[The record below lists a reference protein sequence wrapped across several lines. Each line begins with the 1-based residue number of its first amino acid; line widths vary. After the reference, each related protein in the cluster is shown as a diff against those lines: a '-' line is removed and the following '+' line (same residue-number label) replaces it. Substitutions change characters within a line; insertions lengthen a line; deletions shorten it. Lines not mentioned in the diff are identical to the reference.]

1 MIKKEN
7 QSIVDKRLS
16 VLMKEAEI
24 IQAIIK
30 RESSESFLI
39 KGWTVSLIV
48 ATLILQGQKMHIMI
62 SFIPLLAFWFLDA
75 HFLQAIRR
83 YKVLYRWVIEN
94 RLKTDDYMFDINI
107 NDRFGK
113 AVSSRPVLMFSEKLI
128 WFYGSLF
135 VLTIIYYCIAIK

>member
-7 QSIVDKRLS
+7 QSISDKRLS

-62 SFIPLLAFWFLDA
+62 SFIPLISFWFLDA
-75 HFLQAIRR
+75 HFLQTIRR

-94 RLKTDDYMFDINI
+94 RMKTDEYTFDINI

-113 AVSSRPVLMFSEKLI
+113 AVSSRPVLMLSEKLV
-128 WFYGSLF
+128 WFYGSLL
-135 VLTIIYYCIAIK
+135 VLTIIYYCIATK

>member
-1 MIKKEN
+1 MIKKDGQNVIER
-7 QSIVDKRLS
+7 RLA
-16 VLMKEAEI
+16 VMMKEAEI

-48 ATLILQGQKMHIMI
+48 AALILQGQRMHIMI

-75 HFLQAIRR
+75 HFLQTIRR

-94 RLKTDDYMFDINI
+94 RLKTDEYTFDINI

-113 AVSSRPVLMFSEKLI
+113 SVSSRPVLMFSEKLI
-128 WFYGSLF
+128 WFYGSLL
-135 VLTIIYYCIAIK
+135 VLTLIYYCIATK